1 MSVDKKQF
9 MHNDIRLTAGEL
21 AVLWSQYQADTMVI
35 CVLKH
40 FEAKLED
47 PDIRPVLEFAIEK
60 ALNHIKVIREIFNSD
75 KYPIPIGFNDSDVNV
90 DAPRLFSDVFLA
102 MYLRH
107 MAMLG
112 MTAGAIAV
120 GMCARSDVSIIIMDI
135 MADAVE
141 LHDKAR
147 KLLLVKGLYIRSP
160 ALSTPDKV
168 EFVSKQSFLTG
179 FFGEKRSLT
188 AMEIA
193 HLFFNG
199 STNTLGK
206 ALMMGFAQVAGSP
219 DVKDFMQRGKNISS
233 KHIKLLSDTLIK
245 EDLPAPMT
253 CESTVTDST
262 TAPFSDKLMVF
273 HTNIMIAQGLGNYSG
288 AIAVSQRRDIGLL
301 YARLLPEI
309 GLYAEDGL
317 KIMIENQWM
326 EEPPQANNRDAIVK
340 KS

>member
-40 FEAKLED
+40 FGAKLED
-47 PDIRPVLEFAIEK
+47 PDIHPVLQFAIEK

-120 GMCARSDVSIIIMDI
+120 GMCARSDVSIIIM
-135 MADAVE
+135 ADAVE

-147 KLLLVKGLYIRSP
+147 KLLLGKGLYSRSP

-193 HLFFNG
+193 HLFFNS
-199 STNTLGK
+199 STNILGK

-233 KHIKLLSDTLIK
+233 KHIKLLSDMLIK

-262 TAPFSDKLMVF
+262 TAPFSDKLMMF
-273 HTNIMIAQGLGNYSG
+273 HTNIMIAQGIGNYSG
-288 AIAVSQRRDIGLL
+288 AIAVSQRRDMGLL
-301 YARLLPEI
+301 YRLIPEI
-309 GLYAEDGL
+309 GLYAEDRL